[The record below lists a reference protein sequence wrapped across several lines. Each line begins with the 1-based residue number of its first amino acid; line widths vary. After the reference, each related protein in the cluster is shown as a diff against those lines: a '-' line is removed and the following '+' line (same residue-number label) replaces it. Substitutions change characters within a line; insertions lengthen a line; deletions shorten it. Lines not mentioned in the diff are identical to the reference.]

1 MVWMIKTLGQDYN
14 AFQILLARSSVMAV
28 CLSPFLLLRFWRAG
42 GFTTAKAGGGE
53 GASAWKLASRSL
65 FAFGGQAFG
74 IAAIVSLPL
83 AQSQALSF
91 TKGFI
96 VLGLAVAVLRED
108 VGIRRWVAML
118 IGFIGVLIAVQPGAG
133 FEPAAF
139 YAIASAVC
147 FAVATIVLKQLTREA
162 DNLTLMGMGALAQSA
177 MAVPFAVIWWVQPSL
192 HDLGIM
198 LCLGLVAL
206 VLQNTMLA
214 AYRIGDV
221 SVLSPLDYFRLLTG
235 GILGFFAFGE
245 VPTKA
250 ILIGAGLIIIANI
263 IASQRPT
270 NRAETKT

>member
-1 MVWMIKTLGQDYN
+1 
-14 AFQILLARSSVMAV
+14 
-28 CLSPFLLLRFWRAG
+28 
-42 GFTTAKAGGGE
+42 
-53 GASAWKLASRSL
+53 
-65 FAFGGQAFG
+65 
-74 IAAIVSLPL
+74 
-83 AQSQALSF
+83 
-91 TKGFI
+91 
-96 VLGLAVAVLRED
+96 
-108 VGIRRWVAML
+108 
-118 IGFIGVLIAVQPGAG
+118 
-133 FEPAAF
+133 
-139 YAIASAVC
+139 
-147 FAVATIVLKQLTREA
+147 VLKQLTREA

-250 ILIGAGLIIIANI
+250 ILIGAGLIIIANV